1 MKLSEVKDAIPTDE
15 ARKAVRDMTRRVGLL
30 HMAYARTLVDE
41 LGEERGKELIEKA
54 IWAYGTRIGEKT
66 RRTVEA
72 IGLEP
77 TVENF
82 SVGSDLSPIGFDFI
96 EAVVDGEER
105 EQSPTC
111 AMAEVW
117 HEYGEDELGGLYCL
131 VDPAKM
137 QAYNPRW
144 TFIHTKKIP
153 DGDEFCELA
162 IRPLE
167 DEEA

>member
-1 MKLSEVKDAIPTDE
+1 MNDEKHVVPADE

-54 IWAYGTRIGEKT
+54 IWAYGTLIGERT
-66 RRTVEA
+66 RRSVEA
-72 IGLEP
+72 RGLEP

-82 SVGSDLSPIGFDFI
+82 SKGSDLSPIGFDH
-96 EAVVDGEER
+96 ATTVVEGEER
-105 EQSPTC
+105 VQSLTC
-111 AMAEVW
+111 AMAEIW
-117 HEYGEDELGGLYCL
+117 QEYGENELGGLYCL

-137 QAYNPRW
+137 QTYNPHW
-144 TFIHTKKIP
+144 TWVHTKKIP

-167 DEEA
+167 EEKG